1 MTSALFRPT
10 SRCGAAC
17 LSPAVDHAHQIRQVV
32 RATTAATVLAAA
44 TAAGPVVGALPGTL
58 RSRAA
63 RALLRGTARTLL
75 RVLGIR
81 VTHGGPTLP
90 TSRALIVANHI
101 SWLDIIALLATADLR
116 IVAKTDVAAWPV
128 IGRLARLS
136 GAIFIDREH
145 PRTLPATVAEIRDAL
160 AAGQVVAV
168 FAEGTTSCGGHST
181 PYRPAMFQAA
191 IDAGARVVPLA
202 LRYRLADG
210 TPTPRPAFIGDE
222 TLMTSLRR
230 VLAMR
235 SVRLEMRAGTGL
247 YPQTGASR
255 RALARIAAAAMP
267 VDRADHDRDEMPP
280 RAPFPRF
287 ETTPS
292 QLPLAA

>member
-10 SRCGAAC
+10 SHCGSAC
-17 LSPAVDHAHQIRQVV
+17 LSPAADHAHQVRQVV
-32 RATTAATVLAAA
+32 RVAAAATVLATA
-44 TAAGPVVGALPGTL
+44 TAVGPIVGALPGSV
-58 RSRAA
+58 RARAA
-63 RALLRGTARTLL
+63 RVLLRHIARTLL

-101 SWLDIIALLATADLR
+101 SWLDIIALVASADLR
-116 IVAKTDVAAWPV
+116 IVAKTEVATWPV

-145 PRTLPATVAEIRDAL
+145 PRTLPATIAEIRNAL

-168 FAEGTTSCGGHST
+168 FAEGTTSCGDHT
-181 PYRPAMFQAA
+181 VPYRPAVFQAA

-202 LRYRLADG
+202 LRYRLTDG

-235 SVRLEMRAGTGL
+235 SVRLEMRAGSGL
-247 YPQTGASR
+247 HPQTGASR
-255 RALARIAAAAMP
+255 RTLARITAAAMP
-267 VDRADHDRDEMPP
+267 VDDADPDQPMTV
-280 RAPFPRF
+280 PFPRF
-287 ETTPS
+287 ETTPTG
-292 QLPLAA
+292 LPLAA

>member
-1 MTSALFRPT
+1 M
-10 SRCGAAC
+10 
-17 LSPAVDHAHQIRQVV
+17 
-32 RATTAATVLAAA
+32 
-44 TAAGPVVGALPGTL
+44 
-58 RSRAA
+58 
-63 RALLRGTARTLL
+63 
-75 RVLGIR
+75 LGIR

-116 IVAKTDVAAWPV
+116 IVAKTEVATWPV

-145 PRTLPATVAEIRDAL
+145 PRTLPATIAEIRDAL

-168 FAEGTTSCGGHST
+168 FAEGTTSCGDHT
-181 PYRPAMFQAA
+181 VPYRPAVFQAA
-191 IDAGARVVPLA
+191 IDAGARVVPLT

-235 SVRLEMRAGTGL
+235 SVRLEMRAGAGL
-247 YPQTGASR
+247 HPQTGASR
-255 RALARIAAAAMP
+255 RALARITAAAMP
-267 VDRADHDRDEMPP
+267 VDDADSTDQPDDGAVPP
-280 RAPFPRF
+280 FRNDAA
-287 ETTPS
+287 TG
-292 QLPLAA
+292 LPLAA